1 MGSINV
7 ERRDNQQKDF
17 HKNCYVIDKGYA
29 GQGKDL
35 KRIEIIDYGLGN
47 LRSVVRGLEK
57 AGARAV
63 ITSDPNEVAAAEA
76 IVLPGVGAFH
86 EGMEQLGPLKSTV
99 VSAAKSIP
107 LFGICLGMQMLMDM
121 SEEHGMHLGL
131 GLIPGQVKKFPSVA
145 GMKVPHMGW
154 NAIFL
159 EKPDHPLFDGFASE
173 EYVYF
178 VHSYYADT
186 TPGYT
191 ITSTS
196 YICPFASSIC
206 CNNAYGVQFH
216 PEKSGTV
223 GLKLLKNFID
233 MI

>member
-1 MGSINV
+1 MWKATDGF
-7 ERRDNQQKDF
+7 R
-17 HKNCYVIDKGYA
+17 KNGYGIDIRVA
-29 GQGKDL
+29 GQVTDL
-35 KRIEIIDYGLGN
+35 KKIEIVDYGLGN
-47 LRSVVRGLEK
+47 LRSVIRGLEK

-63 ITSDPNEVAAAEA
+63 ITADPDEVAAAEA
-76 IVLPGVGAFH
+76 IVLPGVGAFR
-86 EGMEQLGPLKSTV
+86 EGMEQLGPLKTTV
-99 VSAAKSIP
+99 VSAARSVP
-107 LFGICLGMQMLMDM
+107 LFGICLGMQMLMDL
-121 SEEHGMHLGL
+121 SEEHGVHKGL

-154 NAIFL
+154 NAICL
-159 EKPDHPLFDGFASE
+159 EKPDHPLFEGFASE

-186 TPGYT
+186 TFGYT
-191 ITSTS
+191 LTSTS
-196 YICPFASSIC
+196 YICPFASSVC

-216 PEKSGTV
+216 PEKSGSV